1 MYIKRWCLCTA
12 VGPDGDA
19 EQVLTVVQFEGGSV
33 EGDFECVEV
42 DILPDLLMEPTEF
55 FFLALFPRLRE
66 RIDPRRMVAI
76 VNILDRE
83 ASPTVDN
90 TYFVVLVLLAS
101 QFIFVKLANAAECS
115 NSQIKLCTIS

>member
-19 EQVLTVVQFEGGSV
+19 EQVLTVVQFEGRSV
-33 EGDFECVEV
+33 EGNFTCVEV
-42 DILPDLLMEPTEF
+42 DILLDLLMEETEF
-55 FFLALFPRLRE
+55 FFLGLFPRFGE

-83 ASPTVDN
+83 AKSTVDN
-90 TYFVVLVLLAS
+90 TYFVMLVLLAL
-101 QFIFVKLANAAECS
+101 QFIFVKLTECS
-115 NSQIKLCTIS
+115 ISQINLCTISCNS